1 MPTAF
6 VQWVRGDTQEWATTW
21 RPAELAVHAGIY
33 RCTACPREVTVNML
47 DRFPAEDH
55 HQHPVPTAPIA
66 WRLLVATNTSGVS

>member
-1 MPTAF
+1 
-6 VQWVRGDTQEWATTW
+6 
-21 RPAELAVHAGIY
+21 
-33 RCTACPREVTVNML
+33 VTVNML